1 MVLRE
6 LYRFQLY
13 LGLVSKTLVCGLDV
27 GGEER
32 GIKDDKQVFN
42 LSN

>member
-13 LGLVSKTLVCGLDV
+13 LGLVSKRFVCGLDV

-32 GIKDDKQVFN
+32 EELKMTNKF
-42 LSN
+42 LA

>member
-32 GIKDDKQVFN
+32 DKLKMTNKF
-42 LSN
+42 LT